1 MKPYT
6 FALYAMRIYMKKE
19 ISQINWNLIS
29 LTVQDAEYLV
39 VSWLQV

>member
-1 MKPYT
+1 MKLYT
-6 FALYAMRIYMKKE
+6 LALYAMRIYMKKE